1 MICLTGGALQSG
13 RSRAVSRFDRA
24 VIVERAVGVGHR
36 GVDRRPY
43 DPSKLN
49 YIPVMIIALPASL
62 VLGRHLLA
70 LLYMR

>member
-1 MICLTGGALQSG
+1 MICLTGGALQSCG
-13 RSRAVSRFDRA
+13 PRAVSRFDRA

-43 DPSKLN
+43 HPGKLN
-49 YIPVMIIALPASL
+49 YIPVMIIALSESL
-62 VLGRHLLA
+62 VLGRYLLA